1 LSERRQRCDNGE
13 EQQEQ
18 RLSKIPSEVQ
28 FPHADMP
35 TPPVKRRV
43 LNMLMT
49 NGLVQAWTQKQTL
62 DDLQSMAQQVA

>member
-1 LSERRQRCDNGE
+1 
-13 EQQEQ
+13 
-18 RLSKIPSEVQ
+18 
-28 FPHADMP
+28 MP